1 MVSMTNNQP
10 SVIDESEFTVRRT
23 IRIAAPIEKVW
34 SAVTEPEHISRW
46 FGRADFEGA
55 GVGARGTLTWEGRAA
70 VPLRIE
76 AIDAPRMVSYRWGND
91 DANGLLPAEVDDEHS
106 TVFTFTL
113 EPVPEGTQL
122 TVVET
127 GFETTSDPA
136 ANLENHRGGW
146 DGELDK
152 LVALLEAGS

>member
-1 MVSMTNNQP
+1 VRMTSNP
-10 SVIDESEFTVRRT
+10 PAVADLAELTVRRT
-23 IRIAAPIEKVW
+23 IWIAAAIEKVW
-34 SAVTEPEHISRW
+34 SAVTQPEHISLW
-46 FGRADFEGA
+46 LGQAAFDGE
-55 GVGARGTLTWEGRAA
+55 GVGTRGTVSWPDRGP

-76 AIDAPRMVSYRWGND
+76 AMEAPRMVSYRWSND
-91 DANGLLPAEVDDEHS
+91 DALLAVPDAVDDGHS

-113 EPVPEGTQL
+113 EPVSGGTQL

-136 ANLENHRGGW
+136 ANLDSHRAGW
-146 DGELDK
+146 DFELDE

>member
-1 MVSMTNNQP
+1 MSMTDNQP
-10 SVIDESEFTVRRT
+10 AVIDADEFTVRRT

-46 FGRADFEGA
+46 FGRAEIDGT
-55 GVGARGTLTWEGRAA
+55 GVGAKGTLTWQGRDA

-76 AIDAPRMVSYRWGND
+76 AIDAPRMVSYRWSND
-91 DANGLLPAEVDDEHS
+91 DAGDRLPDGIRRRALDRVHVHPRAGVGRHPAHGRRDRVRD
-106 TVFTFTL
+106 
-113 EPVPEGTQL
+113 
-122 TVVET
+122 
-127 GFETTSDPA
+127 TSDPA
-136 ANLENHRGGW
+136 ANLESHREGW